1 MSNKIEHVNSTA
13 WRVEGVAGR
22 HEADPELR
30 LRFTTLFHT
39 QQDVEAQTD
48 TPDTSAR
55 VPPSIL
61 NELSAVNHVTKW
73 GNAELHRG
81 ENSLS
86 FKLLNGPMSGLV
98 IFAQWD
104 AQGVALTLKPKN
116 QKQQDALN
124 RIMPKI
130 KSRLNESALKMTIE
144 VNRHDRSN

>member
-30 LRFTTLFHT
+30 QRFTTLLRT
-39 QQDVEAQTD
+39 LQDVEAQTD
-48 TPDTSAR
+48 KLDTSSR
-55 VPPSIL
+55 LPHSIL

-104 AQGVALTLKPKN
+104 AQGVLLTLKPKN
-116 QKQQDALN
+116 QKQQGALN
-124 RIMPKI
+124 RVMPKI
-130 KSRLNESALKMTIE
+130 KSGLNESALKMTIE
-144 VNRHDRSN
+144 VNRYE